1 MLGEKARGKKKTD
14 FMHVNCCHK
23 TKLSKFQQLLFT
35 KRNYWFT
42 SMCSMF
48 KDSYNSGVLS
58 ITIYEHQ

>member
-1 MLGEKARGKKKTD
+1 MLREKARGKKKTD

-48 KDSYNSGVLS
+48 KDS
-58 ITIYEHQ
+58 